1 MNSKIRATLAL
12 FLLTTLAGCATSDS
26 ALPVPVPIP
35 PEIYQYLEKF
45 VVSHFVPQERK
56 KRKRKNWSET
66 PG

>member
-1 MNSKIRATLAL
+1 MMIATPAL
-12 FLLTTLAGCATSDS
+12 SSLPRRVVPSEVRPVTLTA
-26 ALPVPVPIP
+26 VPVP